1 MPGHHVFVSH
11 IRDIRFASFTL
22 DFGVFSVSD
31 VTMSQVVAQVVS
43 LLSKVLKTK
52 SHQTET
58 YKKTDSS
65 NVMHLAAAAAAATA
79 DLKALMAHVV
89 SRAERDMAMMAHAKT
104 AIFDTMK
111 LYADACDDLMT
122 TINNV
127 AMAAFARAATDNDV
141 LVVSKSKH
149 AIRRSEEKVEAA
161 ARKVNAAVAAHKS
174 MIAKTK
180 TRAAI
185 WAAAGKSIKSQDA
198 AIAKVQAKAA
208 SSGSSRAAM
217 KSQEK
222 QLTLIRSQVTI
233 MLKAIAAVN
242 QLDGQDNDCDIHP
255 IQGFRT
261 TTNVLF
267 EPYAVI

>member
-11 IRDIRFASFTL
+11 IRDIRFTNFTL
-22 DFGVFSVSD
+22 YFGVFSVSD
-31 VTMSQVVAQVVS
+31 DTMSQVVAQVVS

-52 SHQTET
+52 THKTET

-65 NVMHLAAAAAAATA
+65 NVMHLAAASA

-104 AIFDTMK
+104 AIFDTFE
-111 LYADACDDLMT
+111 LYGDACDDLT
-122 TINNV
+122 VTIHNV
-127 AMAAFARAATDNDV
+127 GIAVFARAATDNV

-208 SSGSSRAAM
+208 ASSGSSRAAI

-222 QLTLIRSQVTI
+222 QLILIRSQVTI

-242 QLDGQDNDCDIHP
+242 QLEGPDNECDIHP